1 MGLYRPDGIVPGVIT
16 GLSTDRATVT
26 GARTRI
32 LDAAFHLA
40 RRDGVA
46 AITLEA
52 VASRARVS
60 KGGLL
65 YHFPSKDALV
75 RGMVEDLQRIF
86 EGSLDEAAAADPR
99 PRGRSARAYLAAC
112 VEADPQQSS
121 RWLALIGALVQ
132 DPTLLEPWRG
142 LVVGLPAIDRAEGTD
157 PVVAGIVRLA
167 ADGLW
172 LADILGTEPLTP
184 PMRRRAI
191 RRLRRLSQEE
201 AK

>member
-1 MGLYRPDGIVPGVIT
+1 VIAETRT
-16 GLSTDRATVT
+16 GRAGVT
-26 GARTRI
+26 GARSRV

-46 AITLEA
+46 AMTLEA

-86 EGSLDEAAAADPR
+86 EGSLGGAAAADPR
-99 PRGRSARAYLAAC
+99 PRGRSARAYLDAC
-112 VEADPQQSS
+112 VGADRRHSI

-132 DPTLLEPWRG
+132 DPSLLEPWRAM
-142 LVVGLPAIDRAEGTD
+142 VAGLPDADRAEGTD
-157 PVVAGIVRLA
+157 PVVAAIVRLA

-172 LADILGTEPLTP
+172 LADVLGTQPLTP
-184 PMRRRAI
+184 AIRRRAI
-191 RRLRRLSQEE
+191 RRLRKLSMEG
-201 AK
+201 AA